1 MSLFS
6 PSRHQ
11 YKEDAI
17 QLIQKVQ
24 NMGNENRQL
33 QISKGLAK
41 NRVGEI
47 FHMRDIWK
55 NVIPKFIK
63 LCKEMPF
70 ERHKYSLLPI
80 TRTFK
85 GNRKKVRVIASSKK
99 IAEINLKNSFYC
111 TMNILITFNCRNV
124 K

>member
-6 PSRHQ
+6 LSRHQ

-33 QISKGLAK
+33 EISKGLAK
-41 NRVGEI
+41 NRVCAI

-80 TRTFK
+80 THTFK